1 VPGIHLKAVC
11 RKETETM
18 HRTARST
25 RGFTLIELLVVIAII
40 AILAAIL
47 FPVFAQARDKARG
60 AACLSNAKQQ
70 ALAFHMY
77 AQDYDEQAVLTY
89 YGMYGSPVS
98 LGHWNWA
105 KLLVPYVKNKDVY
118 NCPSAPAGSWGA
130 ATYTKAAG
138 TCNSDLAS
146 DCEWPT
152 VIAYGL
158 NPKIAGKA
166 LAVVDKPADTI
177 AIVETRYYYPGHPSY
192 DARYAGWYSAY
203 PSDAPIDPSAKIAGW
218 SYSKSLTAMRHSEGN
233 NIAFADGHAK
243 WMRWEIITDPA
254 KVGLWNGQGL

>member
-1 VPGIHLKAVC
+1 MSRMACSK
-11 RKETETM
+11 
-18 HRTARST
+18 

-77 AQDYDEQAVLTY
+77 AQDYDEIAVPTY
-89 YGMYGSPVS
+89 YGMYSTPPI
-98 LGHWNWA
+98 LGHWSWS
-105 KLLVPYVKNKDVY
+105 KLLVPYVKNKAVY
-118 NCPSAPAGSWGA
+118 TCPSAPNGNWDA
-130 ATYTKAAG
+130 AVYTKAAG
-138 TCNSDLAS
+138 NCNSDVLS

-152 VIAYGL
+152 VIGYGL
-158 NPKIAGKA
+158 NPKISGKA
-166 LAVVDKPADTI
+166 IASVDKPADTI

-192 DARYAGWYSAY
+192 NAAYGGSYSAY
-203 PSDAPIDPSAKIAGW
+203 PSDSAIDPGAKIAGW
-218 SYSKSLTAMRHSEGN
+218 TYSKSLTANRHNDGN
-233 NIAFADGHAK
+233 NVAFADGHAK
-243 WMRWEIITDPA
+243 WMRWEVITDPA